1 MRELNREI
9 ILNNNKQARMLIEM
23 AKVNCKNLD
32 DANEVIELAE
42 QVIVNPDCEASLF
55 AAALKQSFLLLS
67 TQEMY
72 CKQTTKSIDLN
83 RKVKDI
89 KLSDENV
96 TLSYSDELG
105 E

>member
-23 AKVNCKNLD
+23 AKANCKRKED
-32 DANEVIELAE
+32 VNEVVELAE
-42 QVIVNPDCEASLF
+42 QAIVNPDCEASLF

-72 CKQTTKSIDLN
+72 CKKTTKSIDLN
-83 RKVKDI
+83 RKVRDI

-96 TLSYSDELG
+96 TLSYEG
-105 E
+105 EPNA